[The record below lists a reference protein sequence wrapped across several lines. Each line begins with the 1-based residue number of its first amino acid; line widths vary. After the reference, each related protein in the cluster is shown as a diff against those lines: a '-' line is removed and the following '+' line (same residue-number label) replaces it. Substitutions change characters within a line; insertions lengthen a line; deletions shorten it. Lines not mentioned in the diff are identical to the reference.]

1 MAVNDPLIG
10 KKLGDY
16 TIQSLLGRGGMSRVY
31 RGYDENLD
39 RYAAVK
45 VISGDFATTSEEEY
59 TRRFQTEAR
68 AIARLRH
75 ENIVGVYQFGRT
87 EGIYYM
93 AQVFLEGKD
102 LRTLMKE
109 YAARGMRIPQDEL
122 LRIVSDITR
131 ALDYAHEQGVI
142 HRDIKPSNIM
152 LERRTGRAILMDFGL
167 ALSVHEGSMGDT
179 FGSAHYIAPEQAISS
194 AKSVPQSDLYS
205 LGVVIYEMLAGTVP
219 FDDPSVMSVAL
230 KHLNEL
236 PPPPSMHNPDLPPAV
251 EAVIMR
257 LLDKDPNRRYATG
270 RQLYSALAQA
280 FEPASDDAG
289 APVAPFVDEPSSRPS
304 RPDARDSET
313 APPQTA
319 PDELPGGLAS
329 RFARRQQDK
338 EVQAALEAGEGLA
351 IDDAMLSSILDGY
364 ADPRELGLTDSSIS
378 PAKHARQ
385 QDAAPSSPPRKRRRS
400 RAATYLFSI
409 LLLVILLSVAWFG
422 LGLNDRNGGDDAA
435 SGAATPT
442 VAARDLT
449 ATGAALLPAPSS
461 TPYPPLTPRAASPT
475 VPVTLTAV
483 AVAPTDAPT
492 AAPTDLPA
500 GTPTGAPPPTAT
512 DQPTVTPTE
521 LLAEPPTEPP
531 TELPTASTVP
541 ASATLPPTVAAVPAA
556 SVSPEPPDDSPAPNI
571 RLIYTEETPGH
582 GQFLLL
588 NMTGDTLDIS
598 QLVFERARPDGGV
611 LRYEARWWD
620 RAGIS
625 ASPST
630 MPGHS
635 CFQLVTSNGTYRTAS
650 GGNCPIFLG
659 YYRTNLTERY
669 FWLADEPGAAFTV
682 RTLDAD
688 EPLATCVIEA
698 TTCAFYAGPEVLT
711 VIATPALAES
721 ETLTASGAGSQLRL
735 LYDAN
740 SFLITNTSAQ
750 QVDISALVFE
760 QQMADG
766 TSRRFE
772 AIQWNRPDVAAPPF
786 AMRSGGCYQLVT
798 ATAPQSAPSDD
809 DCAHFLGWFRTSVSR
824 RYFWLADQADSAF
837 TVRRS
842 GGDTVLATCAIA
854 DGECT
859 FILPDAGE

>member
-10 KKLGDY
+10 KNLGDY

-45 VISGDFATTSEEEY
+45 VMSGDFATTSEEEY

-122 LRIVSDITR
+122 LHIVGDITR

-251 EAVIMR
+251 ETVIMR

-270 RQLYSALAQA
+270 RQLYSALEQA
-280 FEPASDDAG
+280 FGQTYDYGSES
-289 APVAPFVDEPSSRPS
+289 VIPFVDESSSRPS
-304 RPDARDSET
+304 RPDALDSESS
-313 APPQTA
+313 PPQPA
-319 PDELPGGLAS
+319 PDEPASGLAS

-338 EVQAALEAGEGLA
+338 EVQAALESGEGLA

-364 ADPRELGLTDSSIS
+364 ADPREIGLTDSSVS
-378 PAKHARQ
+378 PAQHARQ
-385 QDAAPSSPPRKRRRS
+385 QNAAHQTPARKRRRS

-409 LLLVILLSVAWFG
+409 LLLVIMLGAAWFG
-422 LGLNDRNGGDDAA
+422 LGLGDRDSDDNSAA
-435 SGAATPT
+435 GAETPT
-442 VAARDLT
+442 VAASDLT
-449 ATGAALLPAPSS
+449 ATGAALVLAPSI
-461 TPYPPLTPRAASPT
+461 TPYPSLTPREPSPT
-475 VPVTLTAV
+475 LPASLTAAA
-483 AVAPTDAPT
+483 AVAPTDTPT
-492 AAPTDLPA
+492 GAPTD
-500 GTPTGAPPPTAT
+500 APPPTAT
-512 DQPTVTPTE
+512 DQPAAT
-521 LLAEPPTEPP
+521 PTEPP
-531 TELPTASTVP
+531 TESPTELPTATAVP
-541 ASATLPPTVAAVPAA
+541 ASATPLPTVAAAVPTE
-556 SVSPEPPDDSPAPNI
+556 SVPPDPPDDSPAPNL

-588 NMTGDTLDIS
+588 NVSGDTLDIS
-598 QLVFERARPDGGV
+598 QLVFERERPDGGV

-620 RAGIS
+620 RPGIS
-625 ASPST
+625 ASPSA

-635 CFQLVTSNGTYRTAS
+635 CLQLVTSNGTYRTTS

-669 FWLADEPGAAFTV
+669 FWLADEPGTSFNV
-682 RTLDAD
+682 RTLDSD
-688 EPLATCVIEA
+688 EPLATCAIEA
-698 TTCAFYAGPEVLT
+698 TTCAFYAGPEVLA
-711 VIATPALAES
+711 VVATPAAGES
-721 ETLTASGAGSQLRL
+721 EALAASGAGPQLRL
-735 LYDAN
+735 LYDEN
-740 SFLITNTSAQ
+740 SFLIINTSAQ
-750 QVDISALVFE
+750 QVNISALVFE
-760 QQMADG
+760 QQMTNG
-766 TSRRFE
+766 TPRRFE
-772 AIQWNRPDVAAPPF
+772 AIQWNRPDVAAPPLD
-786 AMRSGGCYQLVT
+786 RK
-798 ATAPQSAPSDD
+798 
-809 DCAHFLGWFRTSVSR
+809 SV
-824 RYFWLADQADSAF
+824 
-837 TVRRS
+837 V
-842 GGDTVLATCAIA
+842 
-854 DGECT
+854 
-859 FILPDAGE
+859 